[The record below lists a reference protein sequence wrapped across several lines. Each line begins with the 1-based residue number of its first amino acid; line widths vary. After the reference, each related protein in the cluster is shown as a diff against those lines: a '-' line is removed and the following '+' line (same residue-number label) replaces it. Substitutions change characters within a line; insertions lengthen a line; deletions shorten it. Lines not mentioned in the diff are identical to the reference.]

1 MRRDEHLFDRRLVV
15 SKWTRD
21 GQCELA
27 ERFYLVVA
35 LPADA
40 QGHLASVVM
49 QDINTLQEQEMDWHE
64 LGGSRL
70 LAHGVELACCRRP

>member
-1 MRRDEHLFDRRLVV
+1 MNTFSTDTLLF

-35 LPADA
+35 CQRDA

-64 LGGSRL
+64 LEDPARWHMGWN
-70 LAHGVELACCRRP
+70 

>member
-1 MRRDEHLFDRRLVV
+1 MNTFSTDTLLF

-27 ERFYLVVA
+27 EHFYLVVA
-35 LPADA
+35 CQRDA

-64 LGGSRL
+64 LEDPARWHMGWN
-70 LAHGVELACCRRP
+70 

>member
-1 MRRDEHLFDRRLVV
+1 MNTFSTDALLF

-35 LPADA
+35 CQRDA
-40 QGHLASVVM
+40 QGQLASVVKYPAGTG
-49 QDINTLQEQEMDWHE
+49 D
-64 LGGSRL
+64 G
-70 LAHGVELACCRRP
+70 LA